1 MVTDPT
7 SVVASYLAS
16 FETGDPETI
25 AAHVSDGFENVHT
38 SALGSSCHG
47 RSAYRD
53 RLPAFLSMFEGV
65 RYEPVE
71 TTTEGNRVAVAYMLH
86 ATHGDVAV
94 QIPGMFRFT
103 VDDGL
108 ITRRVDYFDSLTFL
122 RQTGQA

>member
-1 MVTDPT
+1 
-7 SVVASYLAS
+7 
-16 FETGDPETI
+16 
-25 AAHVSDGFENVHT
+25 
-38 SALGSSCHG
+38 
-47 RSAYRD
+47 
-53 RLPAFLSMFEGV
+53 MFEGV

-71 TTTEGNRVAVAYMLH
+71 TITEGNRVGVAYMLH

-103 VDDGL
+103 VDGGL